1 MPAEA
6 ARLPEGRA
14 AYYGLDKTES
24 FDDFK
29 KKYMKAAIE
38 ISEADKT
45 KIADVTNKIDFTLAK
60 DIKEAEEYAKQFVD
74 DKQFGA
80 LGVSYSGISDESANA
95 VNEALEK
102 IFSTYNI
109 NKLGGV
115 YVAKGNTKLG
125 QIIDDAVAAY
135 NVPRNSL
142 VINNKAM
149 KNLDDIAK
157 AKATEL
163 RIIEKYKANPAS
175 VRLAAEDAVKA
186 SLVSGRAT
194 VADTFEDVI
203 NHELGHAFERL
214 IMKMGNIEQIKSNM
228 SKYAEKISDYA
239 TTDLSEYIAESF
251 ASYRKGENL
260 IDPELKKAFESL
272 KNSSRM

>member
-1 MPAEA
+1 MNQQKPLFLPAEA

-102 IFSTYNI
+102 YFPHTTSTNWVVYMSQRAI
-109 NKLGGV
+109 LSLG
-115 YVAKGNTKLG
+115 
-125 QIIDDAVAAY
+125 
-135 NVPRNSL
+135 
-142 VINNKAM
+142 
-149 KNLDDIAK
+149 
-157 AKATEL
+157 
-163 RIIEKYKANPAS
+163 
-175 VRLAAEDAVKA
+175 RL
-186 SLVSGRAT
+186 LMMQLP
-194 VADTFEDVI
+194 
-203 NHELGHAFERL
+203 H
-214 IMKMGNIEQIKSNM
+214 IMYQEIHW
-228 SKYAEKISDYA
+228 
-239 TTDLSEYIAESF
+239 
-251 ASYRKGENL
+251 
-260 IDPELKKAFESL
+260 
-272 KNSSRM
+272 